1 MAKVTKINHVAV
13 AVHDMQAS
21 LSFWRDALELD
32 MMELRDVP
40 AEAARIAFLP
50 VAGSEIELVQP
61 TTGDSGLAKYLE
73 KRGPGLH
80 HLCLEVDDIDS
91 MMARLKGL
99 GVRLINETPKTGADG
114 RRYAFIHPESTSGVL
129 AELYE
134 LPLPAVSGFPV
145 LQTERL
151 ILREFTE
158 EDIPAVFEMLRRED
172 INQWLETDTMKSIEE
187 TAQRVRSRMSLFRN
201 GMGCRWA
208 ITLREHPERL
218 IGSCGYFHVRKG
230 TQTMEMGYELHP
242 DYWRQGFMSEAL
254 QAVLEFAFHG
264 GALPVVHR
272 MEALVDPRNTP
283 SVRLL
288 EKLGFQM
295 EGVRRHFG
303 FWKGVYVDVLLFALL
318 NTEEISY

>member
-1 MAKVTKINHVAV
+1 MPKVTKINHVAI
-13 AVHDMQAS
+13 AVHDMQAA
-21 LSFWRDALELD
+21 LSFWRDALGLD
-32 MMELRDVP
+32 MTELRDIP

-61 TTGDSGLAKYLE
+61 TTDDSGLAKYLD

-80 HLCLEVDDIDS
+80 HVCLEVDDIDG
-91 MMARLKGL
+91 MLARLKGL

-114 RRYAFIHPESTSGVL
+114 RRYAFIHPESTASVL

-134 LPLPAVSGFPV
+134 LPRPAVPGFPV
-145 LQTERL
+145 LQTARL
-151 ILREFTE
+151 VLREFTE
-158 EDIPAVFEMLRRED
+158 GDIPAIFEMLRRED

-187 TAQRVRSRMSLFRN
+187 AAQRVRSRMSLFRN
-201 GMGCRWA
+201 GMGYRWA
-208 ITLREHPERL
+208 ITLPEDPGRA
-218 IGSCGYFHVRKG
+218 IGSCGYFHVRRN

-242 DYWRQGFMSEAL
+242 DYWRQGFMREAL

-264 GALPVVHR
+264 GVIPVVHR
-272 MEALVDPRNTP
+272 MESLVHPRNAA
-283 SVRLL
+283 SIRLL

-303 FWKGVYVDVLLFALL
+303 FWKGTYWDVLIFSLL
-318 NTEEISY
+318 NTEETP